1 MPLRSEWSSSRGERT
16 GRTKRDI
23 ESSEDAQKRV
33 VLFGEG
39 MLGDHLAMQ
48 VAIGLDPQW
57 LPVDV
62 WARGRR
68 FRNSL
73 ERKQY
78 GILRC

>member
-1 MPLRSEWSSSRGERT
+1 LINWQKEWLLAATDRSSMPLRSEWSSSRRERT

-23 ESSEDAQKRV
+23 ESCEYTQKRV

-39 MLGDHLAMQ
+39 MFGDHLAMQ

-62 WARGRR
+62 
-68 FRNSL
+68 
-73 ERKQY
+73 
-78 GILRC
+78 